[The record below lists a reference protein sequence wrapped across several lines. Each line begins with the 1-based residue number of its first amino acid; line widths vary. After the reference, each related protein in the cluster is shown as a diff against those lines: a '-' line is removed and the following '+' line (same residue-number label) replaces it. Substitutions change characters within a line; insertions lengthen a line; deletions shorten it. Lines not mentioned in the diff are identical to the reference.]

1 MASSFKDELKNDRQG
16 ISGEENHNSNNE
28 LINRVKGN
36 FNSVFNV
43 EELKKK
49 KGTSTNNE
57 ELEAYPFSLAHQFID
72 VKEIYDFM
80 IITKD
85 NRALTI
91 LEINPVNFELRSI
104 HEQIMIV
111 ESFQNYLLLA
121 PISFQIKCISKP
133 PTVAEMLGELQKD
146 LDEEKIEG
154 VKEMHANNIEFIT
167 NSILDE
173 GISNRYFIILEH
185 DNRFTDS
192 NKDKLLRDLEDAR
205 YSARQYLN
213 ECGLSILNYNKISR
227 HETANLLY
235 EIINNEEK
243 VDENFKLRL
252 SYITQYYKEHN
263 NIESIDEVP
272 LTEFLSP
279 YVVEFEDKN
288 YVKVNDT
295 YMSFI
300 FISGNGYLTQ
310 LPIAW
315 TRIFQMGRGINV
327 DFFFRKLNKDK
338 ISDKLARRENMGQLR
353 VNDAANKAEV
363 REKMNIITESVQYL
377 RQGVDSTNQDFYFA
391 STLITITANNPE
403 DLKFRK
409 KEVLK
414 YLKTKNFGVFDCTYR
429 HEEAYKSYLPF
440 NYLNKDLYKQSR
452 QNMLSNGVAS
462 FFPFTSY
469 EMNSPKG
476 IVIGF
481 STENNSV
488 VSLDTYNKEVFK
500 NGNMLIMGTSG
511 AGKTYL
517 LLLMAIRLRLKHIPV
532 YIVAPL
538 KGHEFARVCK
548 ALGGS
553 FVSISPSSSDCI
565 NIMEIRPI
573 DDEASKVL
581 DEEIGEYSYLLDKM
595 ASLQTFFKLL
605 LPDLTYTENQIL
617 DRALV
622 NLYKRFGI
630 TDKNETIFDK
640 NGNVKQM
647 PIIEDLYNEL
657 KQYEEAKRLFGV
669 LEKFVDGSA
678 RNFNQQTNVSL
689 DNEFTVI
696 DISKLKGDLLTIG
709 TFIAFEYVKAK
720 AMEDRTKKKTVIF
733 DELWK
738 LIGSS
743 SNTMA
748 AENVLEFFKIIRGF
762 GGNIIGG
769 TQDIKDYY
777 ALEGGKYGEG
787 IISNSKI
794 KVVLNLEHKEA
805 LQVMDD
811 LNLSETEIRKIENF
825 KTGSGML
832 IANNTNIPITIKAS
846 PLENDLIATDSD
858 TLTRVMQKSKKE
870 AEEKTD
876 ESTI

>member
-1 MASSFKDELKNDRQG
+1 MASFKDELKNDRQQEPG
-16 ISGEENHNSNNE
+16 FSENKSGANE
-28 LINRVKGN
+28 IIDRVKTN
-36 FNSVFNV
+36 FNSAFNV
-43 EELKKK
+43 DAFDKKRK
-49 KGTSTNNE
+49 KQGTYSE
-57 ELEAYPFSLAHQFID
+57 SDLYPFSLAHQFID
-72 VKEIYDFM
+72 VKEIYNFM
-80 IITKD
+80 IVTKD
-85 NRALTI
+85 NRCLTI
-91 LEINPVNFELRSI
+91 LEIDPVNFELRSV

-111 ESFQNYLLLA
+111 ESFQNYLLLT
-121 PISFQIKCISKP
+121 PISFQIKCVSKP
-133 PTVAEMLGELQKD
+133 PTVAEMLGELKKD
-146 LDEEKIEG
+146 MDEEKIND
-154 VKEMHANNIEFIT
+154 VKKMHANNIDFIT
-167 NSILDE
+167 NSVLNE
-173 GISNRYFIILEH
+173 GVSNRYFIILEH
-185 DNRFTDS
+185 DDRFTTN
-192 NKDKLLRDLEDAR
+192 NKDKILRDLDDAR
-205 YSARQYLN
+205 YSARQYLG
-213 ECGLSILNYNKISR
+213 ECGLSILNYNKASR
-227 HETANLLY
+227 HETAKLLY
-235 EIINNEEK
+235 EIINNT
-243 VDENFKLRL
+243 DHIDDDFKLRISL
-252 SYITQYYKEHN
+252 INEYYKTN
-263 NIESIDEVP
+263 NHTGKIDDVP
-272 LTEFLSP
+272 IAEFLAP
-279 YVVEFEDKN
+279 NVIEFEDKN
-288 YVKVNDT
+288 YIKVNDT
-295 YMSFI
+295 YMSFL
-300 FISGNGYLTQ
+300 FIGANGYLNQ

-327 DFFFRKLNKDK
+327 DFFFRRLNKDK
-338 ISDKLARRENMGQLR
+338 ISDRLARRENIGTLR
-353 VNDAANKAEV
+353 ATDNANKADV
-363 REKMNIITESVQYL
+363 REKMNVITESVKYL
-377 RQGVDSTNQDFYFA
+377 KQGVDSSNQDFYFA
-391 STLITITANNPE
+391 STLITITAFNPD

-440 NYLNKDLYKQSR
+440 NYINKDLYRQSR

-488 VSLDTYNKEVFK
+488 VSLDTYNKEVFR

-538 KGHEFARVCK
+538 KGHEFARVSK

-553 FVSISPSSSDCI
+553 FISISPSSTDCI

-605 LPDLTYTENQIL
+605 LPDLTYTENQVL
-617 DRALV
+617 DKALV
-622 NLYKRFGI
+622 SVYKRFGI
-630 TDKNETIFDK
+630 TDKNETIFKD
-640 NGNVKQM
+640 NGEVKKM
-647 PIIEDLYNEL
+647 PIISDLYDEL
-657 KQYEEAKRLFGV
+657 KQYQEANRLFGV

-794 KVVLNLEHKEA
+794 KVILNLEHKEA

-811 LNLSETEIRKIENF
+811 LNLSENEIRRIENF

-858 TLTRVMQKSKKE
+858 TLTRVMNETKNKE
-870 AEEKTD
+870 ENSD
-876 ESTI
+876 ESTV